1 VRFLARPARRD
12 APTLLLLHGR
22 GGREDDLV
30 PLVDAIDPDMGYLAP
45 RGPEPEGGGYAWF
58 RNIRIGIPVVES
70 LEARLSELAGWLDS
84 ELAGDDAPGSVVAVG
99 FSNGGM
105 MAGAVAAARPSL
117 VRGAACLSAAYPL
130 PDSMRQL
137 GGLAGKPVYLGAGDA
152 DPFHPVEV
160 FREGVA
166 WYRAAG
172 ALVTERLVPGAGHQ
186 LTVEEVADLRAWIPS
201 LG

>member
-1 VRFLARPARRD
+1 MTFLARPASGG

-30 PLVDAIDPDMGYLAP
+30 PLVDAIDPRMGYLAP

-70 LEARLSELAGWLDS
+70 LEARLRELADWLDS
-84 ELAGDDAPGSVVAVG
+84 ALAAEGAPDAVVAVG

-105 MAGAVAAARPSL
+105 MAGAIAAARPGL

-130 PDSMRQL
+130 PASMRAL
-137 GGLAGKPVYLGAGDA
+137 GGLDGKPVYLAAGDS

-160 FREGVA
+160 FREGVT

-186 LTVEEVADLRAWIPS
+186 LTGEEVADLRAWIPS
-201 LG
+201 LA